1 MVRKK
6 KNQGAV
12 WISTGLTHKGF
23 TESAAHGQPSGCH
36 PVPVLFRNTH
46 AAQTRQG
53 CRSKIGTGR
62 QFLNSRP
69 WTLLTLT
76 TVQKFKLACG
86 FIFSRQ
92 KKFTRAC
99 NCQAFLQASTA
110 SESQR
115 LLNLLSACPFTQ
127 FHSTL
132 RLL

>member
-1 MVRKK
+1 MERKK

-23 TESAAHGQPSGCH
+23 TESQPMWQ
-36 PVPVLFRNTH
+36 P
-46 AAQTRQG
+46 
-53 CRSKIGTGR
+53 
-62 QFLNSRP
+62 
-69 WTLLTLT
+69 
-76 TVQKFKLACG
+76 CG

-115 LLNLLSACPFTQ
+115 LLNLLSECPFTQ